1 MSEQDD
7 ERTSA
12 KIAARK
18 TGVVNRLKDFPQ
30 YLGNARQEMKL
41 VTRPSWE
48 EVRATTLVVVV
59 FTCLLLLYL
68 AAWDWVFDL
77 LYRWLFG
84 G

>member
-1 MSEQDD
+1 
-7 ERTSA
+7 
-12 KIAARK
+12 
-18 TGVVNRLKDFPQ
+18 
-30 YLGNARQEMKL
+30 MKL